1 MARRLR
7 GWTDEQ
13 ISNRLNELDGD
24 DTDDDLAD
32 IEIEPEPDP
41 DDGIE
46 VEEEVVYENA
56 VSHFWS
62 ITEQRIFAFFHLIPG
77 VRIRIHNLRFSWGIR
92 ILDLDSKHAPA
103 AFGKN

>member
-1 MARRLR
+1 MARRVR

-56 VSHFWS
+56 VSHF
-62 ITEQRIFAFFHLIPG
+62 
-77 VRIRIHNLRFSWGIR
+77 
-92 ILDLDSKHAPA
+92 
-103 AFGKN
+103 

>member
-1 MARRLR
+1 MARHLR

-13 ISNRLNELDGD
+13 ISKRLDQLDGD

-56 VSHFWS
+56 VPVSHF
-62 ITEQRIFAFFHLIPG
+62 
-77 VRIRIHNLRFSWGIR
+77 
-92 ILDLDSKHAPA
+92 
-103 AFGKN
+103 

>member
-1 MARRLR
+1 LR

-56 VSHFWS
+56 VSHF
-62 ITEQRIFAFFHLIPG
+62 
-77 VRIRIHNLRFSWGIR
+77 
-92 ILDLDSKHAPA
+92 
-103 AFGKN
+103 

>member
-1 MARRLR
+1 
-7 GWTDEQ
+7 
-13 ISNRLNELDGD
+13 
-24 DTDDDLAD
+24 
-32 IEIEPEPDP
+32 
-41 DDGIE
+41 

-92 ILDLDSKHAPA
+92 ILDSDSKHAPA
-103 AFGKN
+103 AFGKKLKIKNLQIRIQVAQMNIYGSAFAALQANKP